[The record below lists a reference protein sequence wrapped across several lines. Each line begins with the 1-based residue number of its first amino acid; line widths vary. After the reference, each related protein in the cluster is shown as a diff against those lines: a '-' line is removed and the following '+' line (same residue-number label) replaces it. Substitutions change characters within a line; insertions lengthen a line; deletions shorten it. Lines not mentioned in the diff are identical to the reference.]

1 MSPAA
6 QADSLRNIT
15 PQQIAA
21 YQNLRV
27 DAGRAELRAAV
38 SDVRFRHY

>member
-21 YQNLRV
+21 Y
-27 DAGRAELRAAV
+27 ELRAAV
-38 SDVRFRHY
+38 SDARFRHY